1 MKDSYKDF
9 TTKKNQTIYTLNNF
23 GDNYMIDFWI
33 KTKEPSTRST
43 ISSYNIM
50 KITKGGDDKEMGD
63 RIAKLNFIRK
73 QSANQV
79 M

>member
-1 MKDSYKDF
+1 
-9 TTKKNQTIYTLNNF
+9 
-23 GDNYMIDFWI
+23 MIDFWI

-63 RIAKLNFIRK
+63 RIAKLNFEMK
-73 QSANQV
+73 QSTLGA